1 MDNSANPD
9 HVLLMCPKC
18 FATVSGHASDIG
30 RTMHAY
36 VGMRDGMLLGDL
48 SKGYTSFGLGL
59 SQIRVVEPVQAVMD
73 GLMRGVPS

>member
-1 MDNSANPD
+1 
-9 HVLLMCPKC
+9 
-18 FATVSGHASDIG
+18 
-30 RTMHAY
+30 MHAY

-59 SQIRVVEPVQAVMD
+59 SQIRAVEPVQAVMD